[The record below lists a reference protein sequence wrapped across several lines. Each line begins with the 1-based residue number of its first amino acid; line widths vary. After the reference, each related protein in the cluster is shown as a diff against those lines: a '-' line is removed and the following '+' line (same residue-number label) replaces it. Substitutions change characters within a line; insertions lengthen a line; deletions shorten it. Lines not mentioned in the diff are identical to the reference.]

1 MMSFP
6 GYSSRRIHAEEFD
19 HAWLH
24 NRATEMSL
32 VPKTHRKVWEY
43 AAIAQTYIERIGAG
57 GSVLGFGVGKE
68 PLPAWFAYQGARVL
82 ATDRPQAG
90 VWDPGQHAFGI
101 GDLPNDNVC
110 PFDIFAQHVDFRPL
124 DMRNLPL
131 GFLNDND
138 DIGGYTMFDMLWSC
152 STVEHLGGIS
162 AGLQFMQDSMRFLKP
177 GGIAVH
183 TTEYNVLS
191 DDETLQ
197 GEDLCVFRGQDFITL
212 ANGLKAQGDKL
223 LTIDLSRGTTDNDL
237 IVDQQPFTG
246 DVHIHLQLGPCVF
259 TSVLLVLQKGK

>member
-1 MMSFP
+1 MNAP
-6 GYSSRRIHAEEFD
+6 GGRLSRRIHAAEFD
-19 HAWLH
+19 EAWLY
-24 NRATEMSL
+24 NRATEMAL

-43 AAIAQTYIERIGAG
+43 AAIAQIYIDRVGAG

-68 PLPAWFAYQGARVL
+68 PLPAWFAYQGAEVL
-82 ATDRPQAG
+82 ATDRPQPG

-101 GDLPNDNVC
+101 NDLPNGGIC
-110 PFDIFAQHVDFRPL
+110 PPDLFFKHVNFRAV

-131 GFLNDND
+131 AFLNE
-138 DIGGYTMFDMLWSC
+138 GGDHTFDLLWSC

-162 AGLQFMQDSMRFLKP
+162 SGLQFMVDSMRFLKP
-177 GGIAVH
+177 GGFAVH

-191 DDETLQ
+191 DEQTLQ